1 MTKIYQIII
10 YLLIAS
16 AIYAQDSVL
25 IQKKKH
31 QIIISTGL
39 SKHIIQDDVI
49 SPLIYKG
56 VKAPIWI
63 KYKHFGAKFNHNFYA
78 YFNQLEL
85 KSDITNR
92 DSYFSH
98 YTDNINGYLS
108 YSVNRKIHSTSKYG
122 TDIFIGGKFK
132 SYINYRNHYYT
143 INGQAISGEQS
154 TSIDFILSLNK
165 RYNSNDDLITF
176 NLNYPIISYVLM
188 SGMFNANVSP
198 QISEVDT
205 DKNLIAQFFK
215 NGDFVSLNRQFEI
228 QSELSIYKSLS
239 NSIAFGLS
247 YYFHFY
253 SFEKHPDLNRI
264 KYTNNHLLLEL
275 LIKL

>member
-1 MTKIYQIII
+1 MLSIMRRIIIYLKHNSMTKIYQIIFFS
-10 YLLIAS
+10 LIVS
-16 AIYAQDSVL
+16 SIHAQDSVL
-25 IQKKKH
+25 LQKKKH

-56 VKAPIWI
+56 IKAPIWI
-63 KYKHFGAKFNHNFYA
+63 KYKYFGDKYNHNFYA

-85 KSDITNR
+85 KSDITNK

-108 YSVNRKIHSTSKYG
+108 YSINRKIHSIRKYR
-122 TDIFIGGKFK
+122 TDIFMGGKLK

-143 INGQAISGEQS
+143 INSQATSGEQS

-165 RYNSNDDLITF
+165 RYNSNYDLITF
-176 NLNYPIISYVLM
+176 NLNYPVISYVLM

-198 QISEVDT
+198 QIHEVDT

-215 NGDFVSLNRQFEI
+215 KAV
-228 QSELSIYKSLS
+228 
-239 NSIAFGLS
+239 
-247 YYFHFY
+247 
-253 SFEKHPDLNRI
+253 
-264 KYTNNHLLLEL
+264 
-275 LIKL
+275 